1 MNYSLSKKFIFLS
14 FTAFVITGLLISFFV
29 TNHIKTDKLSNIQES
44 TILTL
49 DTILTPKL
57 VPTDFQFFPARNRTV
72 SLNETLNDIIR
83 SSNILGIRIWNT
95 ESEEI
100 FSTTIPISY
109 SSGKEISQALNG
121 KIRSYILNTDGEQQ
135 PGRKT
140 NEVIQIFSPIT
151 LDQKIVGV
159 YEVYTFYDIK
169 SHIVTLNLTI
179 TGITFFGLLILY
191 IFLLRNIS
199 NASQTLLSQNE
210 SLVGQKLSLEQSYA
224 QLDLSYRNTVMA
236 LSNAVD
242 ARDKYTAGH
251 SQRVA
256 NIATAIGQFMG
267 IDSIS
272 SQRLELAAL
281 LHDIG
286 KIGIPDEI
294 LHKPSKLSEH
304 DFETIKRH
312 PLIGFNILK
321 DINFLDSVLP
331 IILHHHERY
340 DGHGYPIG
348 IKGEA
353 IPFES
358 RIIAVAD
365 SYDAMTSDRPYRKGL
380 ISDVALKEIQRC
392 AGTQFDPIIVEAFM
406 KINFQS
412 LHGNTH
418 SQSEEKLAE
427 VMV

>member
-1 MNYSLSKKFIFLS
+1 MNYSLSKKFILLS
-14 FTAFVITGLLISFFV
+14 LTAFLITGLQISLFV
-29 TNHIKTDKLSNIQES
+29 TNHIKTDKLNNIQES
-44 TILTL
+44 TLLTL

-57 VPTDFQFFPARNRTV
+57 IPNDFQFSAPKSRTV
-72 SLNETLNDIIR
+72 SLNETL
-83 SSNILGIRIWNT
+83 SNIAKSSDIFGIRIWNT

-100 FSTTIPISY
+100 FSTNIPISY
-109 SSGKEISQALNG
+109 DGGKEIAQALNG
-121 KIRSYILNTDGEQQ
+121 KIQSNFLNMDWEQPQGRSAH
-135 PGRKT
+135 
-140 NEVIQIFSPIT
+140 EVIQIFSPIA

-159 YEVYTFYDIK
+159 YEVYTSYDIK
-169 SHIVTLNLTI
+169 SHIVTLNITI

-210 SLVGQKLSLEQSYA
+210 SLVRQKLSLEQSYA

-242 ARDKYTAGH
+242 ARDKYTARH

-256 NIATAIGQFMG
+256 GIATAIGQIME
-267 IDSIS
+267 IDSLS
-272 SQRLELAAL
+272 LQHLELAAL

-294 LHKPSKLSEH
+294 LHKPGKLSEYE
-304 DFETIKRH
+304 FEIIRLH
-312 PLIGFNILK
+312 PSIGFNILK

-340 DGHGYPIG
+340 DGHGYPEG
-348 IKGEA
+348 IKGES

-365 SYDAMTSDRPYRKGL
+365 TYDAMTSDRPYRKGL
-380 ISDVALKEIQRC
+380 IRDVAIQEIQRC

-406 KINFQS
+406 KIDLQS
-412 LHGNTH
+412 IHGNTH
-418 SQSEEKLAE
+418 SQSEEKLA
-427 VMV
+427 